1 MRTVIPTSLFQWSLI
16 ILKVIHSVNSY
27 KYKHTLTLI
36 DIFPELSDGKD
47 EVPVSSVES
56 LGKRHRSANNKQPL
70 TEPPQKDNKKAASIS
85 RVRAYNKLEIKK
97 KPLQMKDKDDDVA
110 TEVDEDAVTSDSG
123 DDCP

>member
-1 MRTVIPTSLFQWSLI
+1 MV
-16 ILKVIHSVNSY
+16 VDNSQGNSFCQFLHTY
-27 KYKHTLTLI
+27 THTLI
-36 DIFPELSDGKD
+36 YIFPELSDGKD

-110 TEVDEDAVTSDSG
+110 TEVDEDAVTSDAG